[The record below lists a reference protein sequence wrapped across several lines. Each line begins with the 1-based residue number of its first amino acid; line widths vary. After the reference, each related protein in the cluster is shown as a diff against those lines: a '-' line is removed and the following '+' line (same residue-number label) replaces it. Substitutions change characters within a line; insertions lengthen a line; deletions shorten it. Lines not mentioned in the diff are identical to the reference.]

1 MHYAIGK
8 GANYGGGGQE
18 GQPFSPR
25 DTHKHAQPYIRIY
38 IIITFLEIMP
48 LIHWIMYT
56 FAKNISFLSSV
67 SCDWFINEKRSNFPN
82 I

>member
-1 MHYAIGK
+1 MHYAIDK

-48 LIHWIMYT
+48 LIL
-56 FAKNISFLSSV
+56 SFS
-67 SCDWFINEKRSNFPN
+67 
-82 I
+82 

>member
-1 MHYAIGK
+1 MHYAIDK
-8 GANYGGGGQE
+8 GASYGGGGQE
-18 GQPFSPR
+18 GQPFSPH
-25 DTHKHAQPYIRIY
+25 DTHTHAHTYIRIY

-48 LIHWIMYT
+48 LIYWIIYT